1 MRREDQMTEPVTWN
15 ITVVFTESEG
25 KTRADAVLAGAPD
38 EARGWGRARRNPI
51 DPDRP
56 AVGEEVA
63 AARALSDLAHHL
75 LERAAQRIEEWEGH
89 RVDLHR

>member
-1 MRREDQMTEPVTWN
+1 MEEATTWTVT
-15 ITVVFTESEG
+15 IVFSESDA

-38 EARGWGRARRNPI
+38 ELRGWGRARRNPI

-56 AVGEEVA
+56 AVGEEIA

-75 LERAAQRIEEWEGH
+75 LERAAQRIEEWEGNE
-89 RVDLHR
+89 VTLHR

>member
-1 MRREDQMTEPVTWN
+1 MEEATTWTVT
-15 ITVVFTESEG
+15 IVFSESDA
-25 KTRADAVLAGAPD
+25 KTRADAVLEGAPD
-38 EARGWGRARRNPI
+38 DLRGWGRARRNPI

-75 LERAAQRIEEWEGH
+75 LERAAQRIEEWEGSE
-89 RVDLHR
+89 VTLHR

>member
-1 MRREDQMTEPVTWN
+1 MTEPLTWN

-38 EARGWGRARRNPI
+38 EVRGWGRARRNPI

-89 RVDLHR
+89 HVDLHR